1 MMKIFFTPLLFL
13 SLLSCAQSTEKVK
26 PLPMKNESDSL
37 QTAYFAAGCFW
48 CVEAVFESIDGV
60 KEVVSGYSG
69 GTEENP
75 SYEMVSSGATGHAE
89 TVLIFYDSTVV
100 SYDTLLVAFFGSH
113 DPSTLNQ
120 QGPDIGTQY
129 RSIVFYTNEYEKQK
143 TQDYI
148 NELLRKEKYSKITT
162 EVVPLNKFYR
172 AEIYHQD
179 YERNNPENPYVKR
192 ISIPRL
198 NNFKYNFPHLLKAED

>member
-1 MMKIFFTPLLFL
+1 MKIFFTPLLFL